1 MAMGSFNGTGSQMP
15 TAEINMT
22 PLVDVM
28 LVLLIIFMITA
39 PLMTHSVK
47 VDLPRA
53 SSTPTPEKPMTLQ
66 VAITADNKVF
76 IGSEPVDAATLET
89 RFRDAVGQ
97 DDAIDAGECVVGEDR
112 RQRDG
117 EAGGSHDQGF
127 ANRTGDLLQR
137 RLAGHADGDQCVV
150 DAPDGT
156 EQADERRGGAGRG
169 EEGQTV
175 FHAGLSRRQLL
186 TQRPFHLF

>member
-76 IGSEPVDAATLET
+76 VGSEPVDAATLET

-97 DDAIDAGECVVGEDR
+97 DANVELHLKADRDSRYESVAEAMSTARRAGIGKIGFVTQPGE
-112 RQRDG
+112 
-117 EAGGSHDQGF
+117 H
-127 ANRTGDLLQR
+127 
-137 RLAGHADGDQCVV
+137 
-150 DAPDGT
+150 
-156 EQADERRGGAGRG
+156 
-169 EEGQTV
+169 
-175 FHAGLSRRQLL
+175 
-186 TQRPFHLF
+186 

>member
-1 MAMGSFNGTGSQMP
+1 MGIGTFSNGGNQMP
-15 TAEINMT
+15 TAEINMV
-22 PLVDVM
+22 PLIDVM

-97 DDAIDAGECVVGEDR
+97 D
-112 RQRDG
+112 
-117 EAGGSHDQGF
+117 
-127 ANRTGDLLQR
+127 ANVEL
-137 RLAGHADGDQCVV
+137 
-150 DAPDGT
+150 
-156 EQADERRGGAGRG
+156 
-169 EEGQTV
+169 
-175 FHAGLSRRQLL
+175 
-186 TQRPFHLF
+186 HLKA

>member
-53 SSTPTPEKPMTLQ
+53 ASTPTPEKPMTLQ
-66 VAITADNKVF
+66 VSITADNRIF
-76 IGSEPVDAATLET
+76 LGSDPIDSGTLET
-89 RFRDAVGQ
+89 RVREAANQDANVELHLKADRDSRYESVAETRS
-97 DDAIDAGECVVGEDR
+97 AARRAGIGKIGFVTQPGEK
-112 RQRDG
+112 
-117 EAGGSHDQGF
+117 
-127 ANRTGDLLQR
+127 
-137 RLAGHADGDQCVV
+137 
-150 DAPDGT
+150 
-156 EQADERRGGAGRG
+156 
-169 EEGQTV
+169 
-175 FHAGLSRRQLL
+175 
-186 TQRPFHLF
+186 

>member
-66 VAITADNKVF
+66 VAISADNAIF
-76 IGSEPVDAATLET
+76 IGSE
-89 RFRDAVGQ
+89 
-97 DDAIDAGECVVGEDR
+97 AIDATSLEARFRAAVAEDANVELHLRADRATRYEMVAETMSAAR
-112 RQRDG
+112 R
-117 EAGGSHDQGF
+117 
-127 ANRTGDLLQR
+127 
-137 RLAGHADGDQCVV
+137 
-150 DAPDGT
+150 
-156 EQADERRGGAGRG
+156 
-169 EEGQTV
+169 
-175 FHAGLSRRQLL
+175 AGLSRIGFV
-186 TQRPFHLF
+186 TQPGDTP